1 MRVKAILLR
10 AGLSTAVCLI
20 VVASATGQQTSQSI
34 RSQRAASRLQERASR
49 SMSANSIR
57 GAQRIPMSQG
67 QQKGL
72 QRQQQ
77 SLVQDAQ
84 RSQQAGGL
92 ARFGMSS
99 FKTQVWRANQL
110 PPRVARGSESPA
122 YYQMRPTGHYPRF
135 MDNASYFDR
144 GPE

>member
-1 MRVKAILLR
+1 MRVKVALVR
-10 AGLSTAVCLI
+10 AGFSTAVCLI
-20 VVASATGQQTSQSI
+20 LVASTAGQQTQQSI
-34 RSQRAASRLQERASR
+34 RSQRAASRLQEQAAR
-49 SMSANSIR
+49 SQSANSIR
-57 GAQRIPMSQG
+57 GAQRIPMTRG
-67 QQKGL
+67 QQLGM

-77 SLVQDAQ
+77 SLTQGAE

-92 ARFGMSS
+92 ARFGMNSM
-99 FKTQVWRANQL
+99 KTQTWRANQL
-110 PPRVARGSESPA
+110 TPRVARGSESPA